1 MLKTTIIAAA
11 AASLL
16 AFGATGADAKSKG
29 HGDGHGGK
37 HGYHGKH
44 DGKYGKNDGKYG
56 KHGKHGPR
64 GYGYGAPWFNYSWY
78 GPRCRYVQKP
88 VAWDW
93 YGRPIFKSVKV
104 CN

>member
-1 MLKTTIIAAA
+1 MLKTTLIAAA

-16 AFGATGADAKSKG
+16 AFGATGADAKSKH

-37 HGYHGKH
+37 HGYHGK
-44 DGKYGKNDGKYG
+44 YDGKYG

-64 GYGYGAPWFNYSWY
+64 GYGYGAPWLNYSWY

-93 YGRPIFKSVKV
+93 HGRPIFKSVKV
-104 CN
+104 CH